1 MRTKQK
7 LVKNIILLSFLGI
20 VGFSLVLTKD
30 IKADSKY
37 SAGYFSGQ
45 SAASGADGGFVLRNC
60 VNKGQPALQAVAD
73 ATDKKKAFINLIE
86 SYYNGCGLDEYSAT
100 GTSHGSKAFNETRN
114 KVGARYIILNMTGS
128 AKPTFTG
135 TYNQSTIANKDMSTT
150 LAKWKN
156 LMKQDSVKVEFGSYW
171 HEWNSGYIQMVK
183 KESGIYD
190 ISKFASA
197 RTDDGVRITQELP
210 NKESVLVAL
219 FKSDCANPVLGKFTD
234 PTVKLEEELKKEEE
248 QKTWSI
254 VPKSYV
260 KSSSSGA
267 KQSNITVTA
276 GATVY
281 WEQIAKNNGSTATN
295 KSITAKSLD
304 KNNTVLKTTTFSSGW
319 ASGTDKTVHI
329 ATQATTSADIGKKF
343 CRKTSV
349 APQSSTNSGTKTSS
363 EACVTVEAPEP
374 NWKLA
379 PSTTRQMETIKL
391 GEIAKWTH
399 KVKNIE
405 SDKVSKDITAKVWR
419 QNYSSEVLVKGLP
432 VIIDKSSA
440 FGLKNLASGGEK
452 SVASSVQI
460 NDSGVY
466 KVCEWVAVSPWIS
479 PTSSSN
485 LLPNSSIMACIR
497 VESGWEIE
505 PTTTVNQIKAFIG
518 DEVIWKHMA
527 TNKGPNKTTK
537 PVKYWYEAS
546 NKKTL
551 SEGTPVN
558 SSDSFTSKFSPDGR
572 VPLDVNPGQ
581 YCRSTI
587 AQPKSSSDSGAT
599 LPAEACVTVPYNY
612 KLLPKISLMGDEIT
626 PGATVVVQPKVDN
639 TSPNDKP
646 ATKSENINWELKV
659 KVNSGAETIIG
670 SGQKVFVVSTGQTV
684 ANVDYNLPNTVQFGD
699 SICFWLS
706 LSKSSHNGK
715 TGENGPSTKSPE
727 VCIKVGKRPKVQ
739 VLGGDIWAEGEIN
752 TNMNKLA
759 TGKFAGSWVEYGAIA
774 KDNISGL
781 ATGGALNNQ
790 ANACGYSLLSF
801 TNKKCDE
808 TPPVLGKYNFTPSSL
823 NISNFFN
830 FSYSITTSEVD
841 LSSLLAGEYSVTQN
855 INLTAY
861 SPIDKQI
868 VLNAP
873 GKKVTI
879 SSNIK
884 YKSGKYQKDGLPQVI
899 IIANDIGIKEDVTQ
913 VDAWLIAEE
922 TINTC
927 SSIAEADITGDKLS
941 GNRCPSKLEING
953 PVKAKKIKLYR
964 TGGSDGP
971 SDLSQNDPAE
981 TINFRP
987 DAYLW
992 AFNRMNQGFSIKSTY
1007 IIDQPVRF

>member
-37 SAGYFSGQ
+37 STGYFSGL
-45 SAASGADGGFVLRNC
+45 SAYDNSDNNGSGFVLRNC
-60 VNKGQPALQAVAD
+60 VNKGQPALQAVKNAT
-73 ATDKKKAFINLIE
+73 ATDKKRVFIELIE

-100 GTSHGSKAFNETRN
+100 GESHGSKAFNETRN

-128 AKPTFTG
+128 AKPTFTE
-135 TYNQSTIANKDMSTT
+135 TYKQSIIADKDMSIT

-156 LMKQDSVKVEFGSYW
+156 LMKQDSVKVESGSYW
-171 HEWNSGYIQMVK
+171 HEWNTGYIQMVK
-183 KESGIYD
+183 KGSGIYD

-197 RTDDGVRITQELP
+197 GTDDGVRITQELP
-210 NKESVLVAL
+210 NKEEPALVAL
-219 FKSDCANPVLGKFTD
+219 FKSDCANPLLGSFTK
-234 PTVKLEEELKKEEE
+234 PEVKLVE
-248 QKTWSI
+248 TPSNWS
-254 VPKSYV
+254 VAPKSQVRV
-260 KSSSSGA
+260 KGTSTW
-267 KQSNITVTA
+267 KSNITVAPGETIEWRQ
-276 GATVY
+276 T
-281 WEQIAKNNGSTATN
+281 AKNN
-295 KSITAKSLD
+295 
-304 KNNTVLKTTTFSSGW
+304 SSN
-319 ASGTDKTVHI
+319 
-329 ATQATTSADIGKKF
+329 ATTKKVTVSGDGFTSTSVGVGWGAGVEKIFVDNTAQKLNNAGKF
-343 CRKTSV
+343 CRETSV
-349 APQSSTNSGTKTSS
+349 KPKSSTSSSTDTS
-363 EACVTVEAPEP
+363 EACVTVKAPEP

-391 GEIAKWTH
+391 GETAKWTH
-399 KVKNIE
+399 KVKNTR
-405 SDKVSKDITAKVWR
+405 SDAVSENITVKVVR
-419 QNYSSEVLVKGLP
+419 QFYQSAILTKGLP
-432 VIIDKSSA
+432 KYIDRSSDFNLKSLV
-440 FGLKNLASGGEK
+440 GGGEK
-452 SVASSVQI
+452 SVESSVKVT
-460 NDSGVY
+460 DTGVY
-466 KVCEWVAVSPWIS
+466 KVCEHLTVQPWIS
-479 PTSSSN
+479 PSSLFS
-485 LLPNSSIMACIR
+485 LSPNPSIHDCVLIDA
-497 VESGWEIE
+497 GWEIE
-505 PTTTVNQIKAFIG
+505 PTTTVNQTKAFIG

-551 SEGTPVN
+551 SEGTPAN
-558 SSDSFTSKFSPDGR
+558 SSDSFTSKISPDGR

-581 YCRSTI
+581 YCRSTT
-587 AQPKSSSDSGAT
+587 AQPKSSSDSGEKTSAQ
-599 LPAEACVTVPYNY
+599 ACVQVPYNY
-612 KLLPKISLMGDEIT
+612 ELT
-626 PGATVVVQPKVDN
+626 PGVKSISSTPTPGTTIAVQPKVDN

-659 KVNSGAETIIG
+659 KVNSGAETIIS

-706 LSKSSHNGK
+706 LSKSFYNGK
-715 TGENGPSTKSPE
+715 TGENGPSIKSSE

-830 FSYSITTSEVD
+830 FSHSIATSEVD
-841 LSSLLAGEYSVTQN
+841 LSSLSAGEYSVTQN
-855 INLTAY
+855 INLTAN

-873 GKKVTI
+873 GKEVTI

-884 YKSGKYQKDGLPQVI
+884 YKSGKYQKDDLPQVI
-899 IIANDIGIKEDVTQ
+899 IIANDIEIKEDVTQ

-971 SDLSQNDPAE
+971 FDLSQNDPAE

-987 DAYLW
+987 DAHLW
-992 AFNRMNQGFSIKSTY
+992 AFNHINQGFSIKSTY